1 MKSILQP
8 IVLAS
13 AVLLIASCD
22 SGGAGGI
29 SNIGVTPPAPQNGL
43 TGSAVKGVITGGTIT
58 VADSAGANVPLASG
72 GTTGADG
79 SYNLVFTQAA
89 IAAGISAPLVVTIT
103 GGAGTSMVCDIDL
116 GTVAAPNLND
126 CAVGDGTFV
135 AFGESYP
142 LPADFMMRG
151 IVSTIPSAGSQGNV
165 TATVNLSP
173 ASDLATDLALTAA
186 AGSALTVA
194 EVDAAGAQVLGLIQ
208 TITGTDL
215 TGLTLNEIAIPNIAN
230 GAATAGAS
238 DASQAIAAF
247 SAAIIA
253 NQGATETVAAVIA
266 RINASLRSNAATG
279 NLTAT
284 GTALASLT
292 SSVQTALRTVAA
304 QVTAGGGNSA
314 KALAAVNNARLIEAV
329 YVAMGTAAVQVSS
342 LPPVGSTSAVAQTK
356 AFVNK
361 FNTVISTALATTG
374 GGGVGVD
381 DLGATEVFATELDAI
396 TKLNSGAASSAA
408 QALQTAVKAQA
419 AAMTANGT
427 VAFTNMNT
435 TNPVSFSI
443 TRTGTVYTLEN
454 VSSRWTSMA
463 GTPAETTVLI
473 TATSGSSSG
482 NDIFSL
488 AGVSMVTTTPAA
500 TTGGDPVVAQT
511 FTGGTISGTGTV
523 TTFIGT
529 VTGTSATTS
538 FGVNVVYT
546 DPVNMLGG
554 DSFVATVSFAS
565 ETADNLSATFS
576 GTVGAL
582 TQSLSITAGSN
593 TIAITATRNGVNE
606 TVTFSDGPVMMI
618 VNLVSSVV
626 VSDQSGNIATLN
638 VTGTAAATGTI
649 AANGTIT
656 YSDGSFQS
664 LPAGIF

>member
-29 SNIGVTPPAPQNGL
+29 SNIVVTPPAPQNGL
-43 TGSAVKGVITGGTIT
+43 NGSAVKGVITGGTVT
-58 VADSAGANVPLASG
+58 VADSAGANVPIASG

-89 IAAGISAPLVVTIT
+89 ITAGISAPLVVTIT
-103 GGAGTSMVCDIDL
+103 GGVGTSMVCDIDL
-116 GTVAAPNLND
+116 GTVATPNLND

-151 IVSTIPSAGSQGNV
+151 IVSTIPSASSQGNV

-173 ASDLATDLALTAA
+173 ASDLATNLALTAA

-253 NQGATETVAAVIA
+253 NQGAAETVAAVIA
-266 RINASLRSNAATG
+266 RINASLTSNAATG
-279 NLTAT
+279 NLNST
-284 GTALASLT
+284 GTELGSLT
-292 SSVQTALRTVAA
+292 ASVQTALRTVAA

-314 KALAAVNNARLIEAV
+314 KVLAAVNNAGLIEAV
-329 YVAMGTAAVQVSS
+329 YVAMGTDEVQVSS
-342 LPPVGSTSAVAQTK
+342 LPTAGDTNAVAQTK

-381 DLGATEVFATELDAI
+381 DLGATEVFATELDVI
-396 TKLNSGAASSAA
+396 TKLNSGAASNAA
-408 QALQTAVKAQA
+408 QALQTAVNAQV
-419 AAMTANGT
+419 AAMTADGT
-427 VAFTNMNT
+427 VAFTNMDT

-443 TRTGTVYTLEN
+443 TKTGTDYTLAD

-463 GTPAETTVLI
+463 GTIVLI

-488 AGVSMVTTTPAA
+488 ADVSMVTTTPAA

-538 FGVNVVYT
+538 FGVNAVYT

-554 DSFVATVSFAS
+554 DSYVATVSFAS
-565 ETADNLSATFS
+565 ATADNLSARFS

-593 TIAITATRNGVNE
+593 TIAIIATRSGVNE
-606 TVTFSDGPVMMI
+606 TVTFSDGPVMMV
-618 VNLVSSVV
+618 VNLASSVV

-656 YSDGSFQS
+656 YTDGSFQS